1 MASTRHP
8 SYRTAVPVEGSYRRR
23 PMRREMEEEE
33 EEEERGSTV
42 NRETK
47 VEWVRAG

>member
-1 MASTRHP
+1 MATTRHL
-8 SYRTAVPVEGSYRRR
+8 SYRTAVEGSYRRR

-33 EEEERGSTV
+33 EEERGSTV

-47 VEWVRAG
+47 VLMVRA